1 MQSPHSFLVKPLKDR
16 RYDNIV
22 DIGGIQFITSSSKED
37 HTASNRFAEVI
48 NVPVGYSGDIAI
60 GDTLLVHHN
69 VFKFYNAMNGKERSG
84 KSFLFDDMFAIDPD
98 QYYMYK
104 HDGEWICDS
113 KSSFVKPVKA
123 DNSVINKGSKHE
135 PLRGEVVYPSPY
147 LKSIGISKGDM
158 ISFAPN
164 SEYEFKVDDETL
176 YRIYNSHLVAK
187 L

>member
-48 NVPVGYSGDIAI
+48 NVPVGYKGNITI

-84 KSFLFDDMFAIDPD
+84 KSF
-98 QYYMYK
+98 
-104 HDGEWICDS
+104 
-113 KSSFVKPVKA
+113 FV
-123 DNSVINKGSKHE
+123 
-135 PLRGEVVYPSPY
+135 
-147 LKSIGISKGDM
+147 
-158 ISFAPN
+158 
-164 SEYEFKVDDETL
+164 
-176 YRIYNSHLVAK
+176 
-187 L
+187 